1 MGGCRVSLRTWRRWA
16 LIGATTVAPACAV
29 DNRQLTT
36 ERTTANMGGAG
47 SAGGSGCGANQVCD
61 STDGGDSGVTSA
73 DSGTLACATGL
84 CPDLN
89 SNNVP
94 DNTETLALDPTFDSD
109 ISDWDPETGA
119 GLGWNGSDACGR
131 CDSGSLSVTNQ
142 FAGTSGDFIAN
153 GAKQCLQATP
163 KRLYTIMGRA
173 KPAAD
178 TIGGLGLEFFASTD
192 CSGSKLSSINSPFAE
207 TADSVWHWEAA
218 SGVAPDSTQ
227 SVALRLIV
235 AAPVPPTGSNYANVL
250 FDNILVVS
258 N

>member
-1 MGGCRVSLRTWRRWA
+1 M
-16 LIGATTVAPACAV
+16 
-29 DNRQLTT
+29 
-36 ERTTANMGGAG
+36 
-47 SAGGSGCGANQVCD
+47 
-61 STDGGDSGVTSA
+61 
-73 DSGTLACATGL
+73 
-84 CPDLN
+84 
-89 SNNVP
+89 
-94 DNTETLALDPTFDSD
+94 
-109 ISDWDPETGA
+109 
-119 GLGWNGSDACGR
+119 
-131 CDSGSLSVTNQ
+131 TNQ

-173 KPAAD
+173 KPAAESF
-178 TIGGLGLEFFASTD
+178 GGFGLEFFASAD
-192 CSGSKLSSINSPFAE
+192 CSGNKLSSINSPFAE